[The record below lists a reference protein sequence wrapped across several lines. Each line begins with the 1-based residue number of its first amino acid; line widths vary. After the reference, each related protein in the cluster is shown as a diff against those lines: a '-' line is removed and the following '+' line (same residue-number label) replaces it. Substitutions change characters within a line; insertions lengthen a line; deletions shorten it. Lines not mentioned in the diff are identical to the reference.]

1 MLGGDHEVHRNLLL
15 LEHDE
20 GHLARAVPE
29 VRGSTAEMGAVH
41 EDPQS
46 QLRGEGKVR
55 FHDEA
60 Q

>member
-29 VRGSTAEMGAVH
+29 VRGSTAEVEPTMMMM
-41 EDPQS
+41 
-46 QLRGEGKVR
+46 KV
-55 FHDEA
+55 